1 MPSKAVAAYVMGL
14 IDAADG
20 NPGAQF
26 EISWRI
32 VTD

>member
-1 MPSKAVAAYVMGL
+1 VRAHDLPGFVDKLCELADENP
-14 IDAADG
+14 DAE
-20 NPGAQF
+20 F

>member
-1 MPSKAVAAYVMGL
+1 MPRFVEKLCELADENP
-14 IDAADG
+14 DAE
-20 NPGAQF
+20 F